1 MDSVENLSTDRVD
14 NSAMSAMHVDDVEKL
29 STVNVDNF
37 SWFSQTK
44 EAVINVSESKTY
56 PHSLWISR

>member
-1 MDSVENLSTDRVD
+1 MDSVENLSTDCVD

-56 PHSLWISR
+56 PQ